1 MNVNKVILV
10 ILTITI
16 PYLILIGN
24 LYFYLYNETFYY
36 KEFNKNNVNVK
47 DKELIL
53 DNLLNFFKDKNELKY
68 FNEKESSHL
77 ADVKNLIDKF
87 ISVFYFLIILDMLLF
102 TILFIK
108 YKKILIK
115 NIKKT
120 LLYSGILTIAVI
132 LVFIL
137 LSLNFDFLFD
147 NFHILFFAGNWLFPE
162 DSLLI
167 QLFPFNFFY
176 DYFLKIL
183 INSFIISLI
192 LILISLLLKKK
203 IKKN

>member
-1 MNVNKVILV
+1 MNANKVILV

-137 LSLNFDFLFD
+137 LSLNFVFLFD
-147 NFHILFFAGNWLFPE
+147 NFHILFFAANWLFPK

-167 QLFPFNFFY
+167 QLFPPFFFK
-176 DYFLKIL
+176 DYFLKIF
-183 INSFIISLI
+183 INLFIISFFFNLI
-192 LILISLLLKKK
+192 YLFLKKK
-203 IKKN
+203 KKIL

>member
-53 DNLLNFFKDKNELKY
+53 DNLLNFFKDKESLKY

-137 LSLNFDFLFD
+137 LSLNFDFLF
-147 NFHILFFAGNWLFPE
+147 
-162 DSLLI
+162 
-167 QLFPFNFFY
+167 
-176 DYFLKIL
+176 
-183 INSFIISLI
+183 
-192 LILISLLLKKK
+192 LLLKVP
-203 IKKN
+203 